1 MAHPAKQPPTSHRP
15 GPNRGVPRV
24 KRLLAAAAGAAIA
37 MAGLSFA
44 SALSAHAATSV
55 TVHTYAPSGV
65 GGGVTTSPDVAS
77 TKYQVQ
83 VAGVSV
89 GAVQYTQNGHNFD
102 VARFASSSR
111 TPTITVTLPSTTIN
125 TVNVYPARYYPSSS
139 VSVSTDHHTLTFPM
153 SASAG
158 LNEAIVMVNGDSTNA
173 AGQPYL
179 AIVNDP
185 LEDPSQAPNTADAPD
200 GSGVNTQTGVLN
212 FQEFAA
218 KYLAAHPNSTAQTA
232 PAAATSSV
240 AGQTI
245 DGTAIP
251 AGQKTSAGS
260 LVSPS
265 SVNVRYPNERTMAAN
280 DDTFALQAA
289 IKTIENNPTQL
300 NTLYFPNGT
309 YLWSGLLINGMDG
322 SKLTGG
328 KLKIYTAE
336 GALLDNRVQAYM
348 EAFEPEIAIVNS
360 SNIEIDGRGMF
371 DGNGVA
377 NYNAHSSG
385 DLHDAQDSQHQG
397 GVMVMHSSN
406 ITFNDTYERNSK
418 QWNWETHTADNITY
432 NNIKALTPY
441 AQPWID
447 GTDFA
452 SGQNITADHVFT
464 LGNDDAF
471 ASGHYNNSN
480 GFTPMASGVW
490 NNFQLGTSSP
500 NVQGY
505 VNAVGAYDAV
515 AGQLGF
521 DNNHWD
527 TENSKSIAIS
537 NTLNWSVNAGNAI
550 RLGWQT
556 NGYQLTD
563 YTFTNFNSVSA
574 KVGGLNVMNSPNTY
588 ARYQSIVIKNSSIDT
603 SRFPTG
609 TSLWVG
615 GGDGS
620 TQTVTASQQ
629 ADNGFAPNPDGSG
642 NTYTYTKSP
651 IPTLDLDNVWFS
663 EPTTRNSI
671 TGVTN
676 ATLNNVHVANQL
688 VEYTSQL
695 PLTTVTGVGT
705 LNTTYTDA
713 NGQTENVKS
722 GAATTGDTWVGA
734 WAGDQTTN
742 NSSDLTLITRNTG
755 DGLLGEQ
762 YTTGSGDGKLTHLQF
777 PLSGLTHAPS
787 KAILQLTYVG
797 HRYSTVPSTDTDQLL
812 VQPVSDT
819 VCTNGGTSCPISTM
833 TWADRPS
840 FTATNSS
847 VARSATF
854 ALGSTV
860 IPEGGGNHQN
870 NPIDGRVITVD
881 VTAFVQ
887 NAYAAGQ
894 STILFAV
901 CNAGGANH
909 ELRFVSSEGAA
920 SLGGLTNANAD
931 MMPALTLTP

>member
-1 MAHPAKQPPTSHRP
+1 MTHRAKQHPTSHSAGR
-15 GPNRGVPRV
+15 RHGVPRV
-24 KRLLAAAAGAAIA
+24 KRIIAAAVGAAIA
-37 MAGLSFA
+37 TAGLSLGA
-44 SALSAHAATSV
+44 VVSAHAATSV
-55 TVHTYAPSGV
+55 TVHTYAPTGV

-102 VARFASSSR
+102 VARFASNSR
-111 TPTITVTLPSTTIN
+111 TPTITVTLPSTTIS
-125 TVNVYPARYYPSSS
+125 TVNVYPARYYPAGSI
-139 VSVSTDHHTLTFPM
+139 SVSTDQHTLTFTM

-179 AIVNDP
+179 ALINDP
-185 LEDPSQAPNTADAPD
+185 LEDPTQIPNTADAPD

-218 KYLAAHPNSTAQTA
+218 KYLAAHPNSAAQKA
-232 PAAATSSV
+232 PAATTSSK
-240 AGQTI
+240 AGQTV

-251 AGQKTSAGS
+251 AGQQTSAGT
-260 LVSPS
+260 LVSAS
-265 SVNVRYPNERTMAAN
+265 SVNVRYPNERTMAAD

-289 IKTIENNPTQL
+289 VKTIENNPTKL

-309 YLWSGLLINGMDG
+309 YVWSGLLINGVDG
-322 SKLTGG
+322 SKLAGG

-348 EAFEPEIAIVNS
+348 EAFEPEIAVVNS
-360 SNIEIDGRGMF
+360 NNIEIDGRGVF

-385 DLHDAQDSQHQG
+385 DLHDASDSQHQG

-406 ITFNDTYERNSK
+406 VTFNDTYERNSK
-418 QWNWETHTADNITY
+418 QWNWETHTANNITY

-471 ASGHYNNSN
+471 ASGHYNSSN
-480 GFTPMASGVW
+480 GFTPLSTGVW
-490 NNFQLGTSSP
+490 NGFQLGTSTP
-500 NVQGY
+500 NIQGY

-521 DNNHWD
+521 DSNHWD
-527 TENSKSIAIS
+527 VEDSKSVSVS

-574 KVGGLNVMNSPNTY
+574 KVGGLYVMKTPNTY
-588 ARYQSIVIKNSSIDT
+588 PRVQSVVLKNSSIDT

-609 TSLWVG
+609 TSIWIY
-615 GGDGS
+615 GGDG
-620 TQTVTASQQ
+620 TAQTVTADQQ
-629 ADNGFAPNPDGSG
+629 ANWGFAPNPDGSG
-642 NTYTYTKSP
+642 NTYTYTKTP
-651 IPTLDLDNVWFS
+651 IPTVDVDNVWFS
-663 EPTTRNSI
+663 KQTPSNTM

-676 ATLNNVHVANQL
+676 ATLNNLHVAGQL
-688 VEYTSQL
+688 VEYTSQF
-695 PLTTVTGVGT
+695 PLTTSGISKLT
-705 LNTTYTDA
+705 TTYTDA
-713 NGQTENVKS
+713 NGQTQNVKS
-722 GAATTGDTWVGA
+722 GAAANGDTWVGA
-734 WAGDQTTN
+734 WSGDQSTN

-755 DGLLGEQ
+755 DGLMGEQ
-762 YTTGSGDGKLTHLQF
+762 YTTGSGDGKISYLQF

-787 KAILQLTYVG
+787 KATLQLTYVG

-812 VQPVSDT
+812 AQPVSDT
-819 VCTNGGTSCPISTM
+819 VCTNGNTSCPIGTM
-833 TWADRPS
+833 TWVNRPG
-840 FTATNSS
+840 FTATTTS

-854 ALGSTV
+854 ALGSTI
-860 IPEGGGNHQN
+860 IPEGGGTHQGN
-870 NPIDGRVITVD
+870 AVDGRQITVD
-881 VTAFVQ
+881 VTTFVQ

-894 STILFAV
+894 TTLLLAV
-901 CNAGGANH
+901 CNAGATDH
-909 ELRFVSSEGAA
+909 ELRFVSSEGATNP
-920 SLGGLTNANAD
+920 GGLSNANAD
-931 MMPALTLTP
+931 MMPALALAP